1 MFNKALFIMILGLS
15 NNLFATQIDVQGNV
29 QSKCVV
35 TQDTMGR
42 FGNPI
47 PSKLSTDATDGG
59 VDPVVRFDVIT
70 ANTYKARIEAP
81 NLFSESPTLNDTLA
95 WTGVVSVDQVSDASM
110 SAYDTSK
117 ITFENV
123 TEVDLTVT
131 GSTWFKIE
139 SEANYGYSKA
149 LPAGTYRAVVVAECI
164 AL

>member
-1 MFNKALFIMILGLS
+1 MFNKALFIMVLSLS
-15 NNLFATQIDVQGNV
+15 NNLFAAQIDVQGNV

-35 TQDTMGR
+35 TQDTMGQ

-81 NLFSESPTLNDTLA
+81 NSFSESPTLNDTLV

-110 SAYDTSK
+110 SGYDTSK

-123 TEVDLTVT
+123 TEVDLTIT

-139 SEANYGYSKA
+139 SEANYGYTKA